1 MLYET
6 TRFFSF
12 QRTRKLTPKTTI
24 SANAPQRRL
33 KPFDGSADSGDAN
46 GHHLLQAVESPH
58 GIPVSQRQALQDQFV
73 ERMSVGSWLSR
84 SLVSYQGNKSEP
96 GLRWMKYKEGFSRSL
111 VRSFLEDAE
120 PESVLD
126 PFAGIGTVPLTA
138 ADVGALGTGIEIM
151 PVGVM
156 AARAMAEARNGLDR
170 TKFEIEAVRLLD
182 RISSTR
188 QAAENHRFRHVRITE
203 MAFPKETE
211 SDLAKANEF
220 ISCLEDRG
228 MVLLLKFACMSVLE
242 EISYTRKDGQYLRW
256 DYRSG
261 RKLRSKVDKGP
272 ISSLIDALDRK
283 LRMIERD
290 FARIREGR
298 GEGHAKFIE
307 GSCLRTMSSLPT
319 DSYDVIF
326 TSPPYANRYDYTRTY
341 ALELAWLGLDQAGF
355 SNLRQE
361 MVTATVENR
370 PKRDWLGRWTGNEG
384 LWAQA
389 VRNYESDGALKEV
402 VDGLTQRKA
411 ELSNQHVVRLIE
423 GYFLE
428 LAYVI
433 AEMARVTRPGGEVVM
448 VNDNVQYH
456 GEQVPVDLILSNLAE
471 KSGFECENIWML
483 PRGKG
488 NSSQQMGRY
497 GRTEIRKCVYRWRRR
512 SG

>member
-1 MLYET
+1 M
-6 TRFFSF
+6 
-12 QRTRKLTPKTTI
+12 
-24 SANAPQRRL
+24 
-33 KPFDGSADSGDAN
+33 
-46 GHHLLQAVESPH
+46 
-58 GIPVSQRQALQDQFV
+58 PVAERQALQNRFIA
-73 ERMSVGSWLSR
+73 RMSVGAGLTR
-84 SLVSYQGNKSEP
+84 GLVSYQGNKAEP

-111 VRSFLEDAE
+111 VRSFLEDAA

-138 ADVGALGTGIEIM
+138 ADMGVSGVGIEIM

-156 AARAMAEARNGLDR
+156 AARAMDLARDSMDWTR
-170 TKFEIEAVRLLD
+170 FEIDAIRMLD
-182 RISSTR
+182 RISSSR
-188 QAAENHRFRHVRITE
+188 EAAERYRFRHVRITE
-203 MAFPKETE
+203 LAFPNATE
-211 SDLAKANEF
+211 KDLAKANEF
-220 ISCLEDRG
+220 ICGLADERTA
-228 MVLLLKFACMSVLE
+228 LLLRFACMSVLE

-272 ISSLIDALDRK
+272 IRTLTDALDAK
-283 LRMIERD
+283 LRIMERD
-290 FARIREGR
+290 FGRIREGR
-298 GEGHAKFIE
+298 GTGNAEFIE
-307 GSCLRTMSSLPT
+307 GSCLRRLRLLDNESI
-319 DSYDVIF
+319 DVVF

-341 ALELAWLGLDQAGF
+341 ALELAWLGLDQSDF
-355 SNLRQE
+355 SRLRQE

-370 PKRDWLGRWTGNEG
+370 PKRDWLGRWHGEDG
-384 LWAQA
+384 LWRQA
-389 VRNYESDGALKEV
+389 ERNYESGGALREV
-402 VDGLTQRKA
+402 VDGLTERKG
-411 ELSNQHVVRLIE
+411 ELSNQHVIRLIE

-428 LAYVI
+428 MAYVI
-433 AEMARVTRPGGEVVM
+433 AELARVTRPGGEVVM

-456 GEQVPVDLILSNLAE
+456 GEQVPVDLILSDFAE